1 MAFYTLELVMAT
13 DNNAEETT
21 EIASTTQVQLLLWD
35 DIDD

>member
-1 MAFYTLELVMAT
+1 MTT